1 MNAEIPTL
9 PPPTSIF
16 YTEKHVRFTYIKC
29 ITIVLYHS
37 IFNSEPTCTR
47 LGLWLVLITPVSPTL
62 LPGLLSGSI
71 AAQHRSD
78 KNGLCVVKY
87 LKYSWKV
94 IDETLSPTWDEL
106 IIFGKMLVHGRKED
120 IKENPPM
127 VIIEFYDQ
135 DKVWLF
141 LYYCFNIQILFS
153 STRQS
158 SSDELLPS
166 LMYFWRKIWYF
177 SKNSTI
183 KENVVI

>member
-1 MNAEIPTL
+1 M
-9 PPPTSIF
+9 
-16 YTEKHVRFTYIKC
+16 
-29 ITIVLYHS
+29 
-37 IFNSEPTCTR
+37 
-47 LGLWLVLITPVSPTL
+47 
-62 LPGLLSGSI
+62 
-71 AAQHRSD
+71 
-78 KNGLCVVKY
+78 
-87 LKYSWKV
+87 
-94 IDETLSPTWDEL
+94 
-106 IIFGKMLVHGRKED
+106 HGRKED

-177 SKNSTI
+177 SKNLTI
-183 KENVVI
+183 KENVVIKDTYQAPSLEWYQIQRGSEDGGN